1 MITAKQATTNAN
13 KSNKIDEANERS
25 LPEFK
30 RISKFVDDRIR
41 RASKAGRHSVFLTKD
56 EISDAS
62 GIERKLMPNGGKGWI
77 EYFWFTTLEDVLK
90 EKGFR
95 VKSEYLKDKWGIY
108 IRW

>member
-1 MITAKQATTNAN
+1 MITAKQAMANAN
-13 KSNKIDEANERS
+13 KRNQVYEANERN

-30 RISKFVDDRIR
+30 KISKFVDGKIR
-41 RASKAGRHSVFLTKD
+41 GASKAGRHSVFLTND

-62 GIERKLMPNGGKGWI
+62 GIERKRNGKGWI

-95 VKSEYLKDKWGIY
+95 VKSGYIKDAWGIM
-108 IRW
+108 IKW